1 MTKKTILIVGA
12 TSDIA
17 NATAHRFAKT
27 GYNIVLAARDPADL
41 EANKS
46 DIALRYETEVTTQ
59 RLDILDTKQIEGFA
73 KGLSPLPDIVV
84 CAVGFMGDQATN
96 ELKLS
101 SASTVMRTNFEGP
114 SLLLSVFANLFEER
128 GHGTLVGISSVAG
141 NRGRATNYVYGSAK
155 AGFTAFLS
163 GLRNRLASK
172 NVHVLTVLPG
182 FVATRMTEG
191 LDLPEKLTAQPEEV
205 AQAIWRATER
215 KRNVI
220 FVRPIWRLIMLIIC
234 AIPEPIFK
242 KLKI

>member
-17 NATAHRFAKT
+17 NATAHQFAKA
-27 GYNIVLAARDPADL
+27 GYNIVLAARDTADL
-41 EANKS
+41 ETNKS
-46 DIALRYETEVTTQ
+46 DIAVRYETEVTTQ
-59 RLDILDTKQIEGFA
+59 QLDILDTKQIEGFA

-84 CAVGFMGDQATN
+84 CAVGFMGDQVTN
-96 ELKLS
+96 ELELS

-114 SLLLSVFANLFEER
+114 SLLLSAFANLFEER